1 MSRQEFLKSFAV
13 SGQAL
18 EFIEEVLQP
27 ELDKIKDVTNDED
40 NVYKDAT
47 GEAKY
52 LGKKIAATMIQN
64 IITDIKHWKSTT
76 DVKRKDKKDNF
87 N

>member
-1 MSRQEFLKSFAV
+1 MSKQEFLKSFAV

-27 ELDKIKDVTNDED
+27 ELNKIKDVTKGKYENATNGEIFMGKVIASEMLQELIDE
-40 NVYKDAT
+40 
-47 GEAKY
+47 
-52 LGKKIAATMIQN
+52 
-64 IITDIKHWKSTT
+64 IKHWKT
-76 DVKRKDKKDNF
+76 VKEVKKKDKKDNF

>member
-27 ELDKIKDVTNDED
+27 ELDKIKDVTKDD
-40 NVYKDAT
+40 GIVYKDAT

-52 LGKKIAATMIQN
+52 LGKKIAADMLQELIN
-64 IITDIKHWKSTT
+64 DIIHWKA
-76 DVKRKDKKDNF
+76 VKEVKKKDKKDNF